1 MSHADE
7 TFPDDLPAPPAE
19 VRIPLQALRG
29 RGTASSMAHRFSP
42 DVREVADDG
51 WGYTGTLHMPGSVV
65 AERRA
70 EYAEAAQDG
79 ERMGGTAAG

>member
-1 MSHADE
+1 MSHGDD

-29 RGTASSMAHRFSP
+29 RGTASSMAHRFSR

-51 WGYTGTLHMPGSVV
+51 WG
-65 AERRA
+65 
-70 EYAEAAQDG
+70 
-79 ERMGGTAAG
+79 